1 MSWLSEIREQLNGEY
16 PNPHCQWCSR
26 YARLVTA
33 AQIIL
38 MLSAAFGGIMLL
50 YHVRHDVRTS
60 CCVKLREVIEI
71 NEVKGGILLPPGLTG
86 GAIDELEA
94 NPYNTTTTSIG
105 YGLP

>member
-1 MSWLSEIREQLNGEY
+1 M
-16 PNPHCQWCSR
+16 
-26 YARLVTA
+26 VTA

-50 YHVRHDVRTS
+50 YHVRHDVRTA

-94 NPYNTTTTSIG
+94 NPYTTTTNSIG